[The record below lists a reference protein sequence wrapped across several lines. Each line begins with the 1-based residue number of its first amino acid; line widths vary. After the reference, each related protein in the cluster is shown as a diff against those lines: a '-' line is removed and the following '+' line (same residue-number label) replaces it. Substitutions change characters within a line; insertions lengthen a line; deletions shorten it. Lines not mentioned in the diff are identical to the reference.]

1 MELRGAVLASALM
14 MVCLSGCASST
25 TDAPP
30 PSARDSSISA
40 APTPTTSESAATENQ
55 VASVI
60 AGGESTWRDAIDDAG
75 DCRFNLTVGDQEDPI
90 TKAETLTCFTNE
102 VTAGVRA
109 EIAIRDLNALT
120 IPDSLVPLVDETK
133 QALQMLVDADLE
145 AACGDSMTPNQSKD
159 CDETL
164 GARFGSYTVL
174 ERVLDK
180 WSPYL

>member
-1 MELRGAVLASALM
+1 M
-14 MVCLSGCASST
+14 T
-25 TDAPP
+25 
-30 PSARDSSISA
+30 
-40 APTPTTSESAATENQ
+40 ESAATESQ

-60 AGGESTWRDAIDDAG
+60 AGGESTWRDAIDGAA
-75 DCRFNLTVGDQEDPI
+75 DCRFNLTVGDQDDPI

-109 EIAIRDLNALT
+109 KIAIRDLDALT

-145 AACGDSMTPNQSKD
+145 AACGDSMTPNHSKD
-159 CDETL
+159 CDEML
-164 GARFGSYTVL
+164 GTRFGSYTVL